1 MSMAPE
7 GRRSRHPLM
16 PDDARRALLVGRA
29 WSSAAGGPLP
39 LLVRDGQAIDIREL
53 APTVSQLFEQ
63 PDLPD
68 RLRKVGG
75 SVLGEASRV
84 LGGERWLVPEASLQ
98 LLAPVDL
105 QCLKACGV
113 TFAVSVFER
122 VVEEQAR
129 GDLESAEEIRRC
141 LRESL
146 CRRLAEV
153 RPGSEQAARMKTE
166 LVADGLWSQYLE
178 VAIGPDA
185 EVFTKAPLLS
195 AVGWGDWVGIRE
207 DSNWNNPEPEIVVV
221 CNSEA
226 HIVGATLGNDVNLRD
241 FEGRS
246 ALLLGK
252 GKDNNASAA
261 LGPFIRVFDED
272 FSLDDI
278 RAAPVRLT
286 VEGRDGF
293 KFTDESSLAGMSR
306 TVEELVA
313 QTCGPDHRYPD
324 GFALYLGSPIAPTRD
339 RDEPGKGFTHHP
351 DDIVTV
357 SSPRLGSLVNRVTYS
372 SQAPPWHFGVAA
384 LMENLAR
391 RGLLARD

>member
-1 MSMAPE
+1 
-7 GRRSRHPLM
+7 M
-16 PDDARRALLVGRA
+16 PGDTRRALLVGRA
-29 WSSAAGGPLP
+29 WSDAADGPVP
-39 LLVRDGQAIDIREL
+39 LLIRDGQAIDISAL
-53 APTVSQLFEQ
+53 APTVSQLFERS
-63 PDLPD
+63 DLVS
-68 RLRKVGG
+68 RLRDLRGP
-75 SVLGEASRV
+75 VLGEASRV
-84 LGGERWLVPEASLQ
+84 LGRERWIAREAPLQ

-113 TFAVSVFER
+113 TFAVSALER
-122 VVEEQAR
+122 VVEEKAR
-129 GDLESAEEIRRC
+129 GDLEAAEAIRR
-141 LRESL
+141 SL
-146 CRRLAEV
+146 EKSLGRRFADV
-153 RPGSEQAARMKTE
+153 RPGSEAAARLKSE
-166 LVADGLWSQYLE
+166 LLAHGLWSQYLE

-195 AVGWGDWVGIRE
+195 AVGWGDWIGIRE

-221 CNSEA
+221 CNSRA

-246 ALLLGK
+246 ALLLGQ

-272 FSLDDI
+272 FSLDD
-278 RAAPVRLT
+278 VRGATVSLT

-293 KFTDESSLAGMSR
+293 RFSDQSSMAGMSR

-324 GFALYLGSPIAPTRD
+324 GFALYLGCPIAPTRD

-357 SSPRLGSLVNRVTYS
+357 SSPLLGSLVNRVTYS
-372 SQAPPWHFGVAA
+372 SQAPPWRFGVAA
-384 LMENLAR
+384 LMENLGR